1 MIDCLF
7 VFLGILSLDV
17 ILFTMFICLFVFE
30 IFILN
35 VLFST
40 RVRVDQAG
48 GAWCPRNMI
57 GFYNFIMIIIVIIII
72 IVIVITIVIV
82 IIMIIKYAS
91 TIILTKMKQAKME
104 ENGFKSIL
112 EQCTSSQ
119 PLRRWAGQSLSSS
132 RK

>member
-1 MIDCLF
+1 M
-7 VFLGILSLDV
+7 SY
-17 ILFTMFICLFVFE
+17 LFTMFVCLFVFE

-72 IVIVITIVIV
+72 IVIVI
-82 IIMIIKYAS
+82 IMIIKYAS

-104 ENGFKSIL
+104 ANGFKSIL

-132 RK
+132 KSDANTIMIVITIMVITHIF

>member
-1 MIDCLF
+1 MSF
-7 VFLGILSLDV
+7 
-17 ILFTMFICLFVFE
+17 LFTMFVCLFVFE

-82 IIMIIKYAS
+82 IIVITIVIIIIVI
-91 TIILTKMKQAKME
+91 IILTILIILTFLILSPTVYSWPAK
-104 ENGFKSIL
+104 KTQL
-112 EQCTSSQ
+112 
-119 PLRRWAGQSLSSS
+119 L
-132 RK
+132 